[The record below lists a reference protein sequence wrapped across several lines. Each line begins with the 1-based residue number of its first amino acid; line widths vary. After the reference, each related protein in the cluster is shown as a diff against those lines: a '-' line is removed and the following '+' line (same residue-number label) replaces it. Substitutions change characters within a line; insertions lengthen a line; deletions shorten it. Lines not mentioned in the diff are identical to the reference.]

1 MIHEGMILEYSGR
14 YLALMEWAHYLKQM
28 TLFTLAVAVFFP
40 KGLAHSAHAGL
51 AAATGIYALKM
62 LVLAVVM
69 AAVESTRA
77 KVRFFQLPSIL
88 GGAFVLAFLSL
99 VTFIMMGK

>member
-1 MIHEGMILEYSGR
+1 MAHAAGGPGMIEACGVY
-14 YLALMEWAHYLKQM
+14 
-28 TLFTLAVAVFFP
+28 AV
-40 KGLAHSAHAGL
+40 
-51 AAATGIYALKM
+51 KM
-62 LVLAVVM
+62 LGISMFM

-99 VTFIMMGK
+99 VTHIMLGK